1 MLLVLRV
8 HRVQLNSGR
17 ISRGTDVKTKIY
29 TVGDLYGVDDL
40 QIGDAA
46 GGLLMRLDALI
57 FYVEMGGDWDKF
69 PTAKNVV
76 AVTVT
81 GVFSQE
87 HVFRHLVLDVI
98 IGTAEPKGAG
108 ERMLISEREH
118 VPAPILLDV
127 DRYGLLLKYHE
138 QHTLTALDGSA
149 IDLHHVLK
157 ELQSGG
163 KVHEDDAETAG
174 VQKCADYIGFLT
186 DSEHGFWLDACAA
199 IDEEWAGMQDLQP
212 ERFMTEAM
220 VQKFREAMTADDPA
234 AEDAKKMMYSK
245 GALEAHLEKIKVVQS
260 EEDQSGDAGDDSDPE
275 DSVPLQKRATAKG
288 KAAAVKPKAK
298 TAPSPQ
304 KGKRYLLTTDA
315 NPLRTYYG
323 SYATKAKELKDSVA
337 DRQVLKEY
345 WNCVSKRTDDNL
357 EDPIAGP
364 ILRNPKSD
372 GNAVSALWNFV
383 GAAYH
388 VQYESFEAA
397 VKDLTT
403 KTPAWP
409 APTKPVHVQK
419 KTETAAERAAR
430 KARERSVPAG
440 PVGREQR
447 KRPRGDKQSE
457 DQDYFDKHL
466 RHGDSASVTD
476 LQKRCERLQAL
487 LDAQVSTTEELKAE
501 TKELKAEV
509 SSKDK
514 KIGALQAEI
523 QVLSKKEGKEAAV
536 SSAMD
541 SPAGS
546 AFIELTATLCSLLDT
561 DVEGDK
567 KATLTWLQ
575 LKKMILNRVMM
586 TKGLKDDKDFRLA
599 VGQAMTPEKSE
610 DADMLKGF
618 GLKSKSAAA
627 AVASSEGGGSSTGAA

>member
-1 MLLVLRV
+1 MLLVLHA

-57 FYVEMGGDWDKF
+57 FYVEMGGDWDKY
-69 PTAKNVV
+69 PSAKNVV

-87 HVFRHLVLDVI
+87 HAFRHLVLDVI
-98 IGTAEPKGAG
+98 IGTAEPKGGG
-108 ERMLISEREH
+108 ERMLIAEREH
-118 VPAPILLDV
+118 LPAPILLDV
-127 DRYGLLLKYHE
+127 ERYSLLLKYHE

-163 KVHEDDAETAG
+163 KVHEDDADTAG
-174 VQKCADYIGFLT
+174 VQQCADYIGFLT

-220 VQKFREAMTADDPA
+220 VQKFREATAADDPA
-234 AEDAKKMMYSK
+234 AEDAKKMMFSK
-245 GALEAHLEKIKVVQS
+245 GALEAHLEKVKGLQS
-260 EEDQSGDAGDDSDPE
+260 AEDQLSDSGDDSDPE
-275 DSVPLQKRATAKG
+275 DAVPLQKRAKAKG
-288 KAAAVKPKAK
+288 KAAVVKPKAK

-304 KGKRYLLTTDA
+304 KGKKYLLTTDA

-323 SYATKAKELKDSVA
+323 SYAMKAKELKDSVA

-357 EDPIAGP
+357 EDPTAGP
-364 ILRNPKSD
+364 ILRNPKGD
-372 GNAVSALWNFV
+372 GSAVSSLWNFV

-409 APTKPVHVQK
+409 APTKQK
-419 KTETAAERAAR
+419 QTTETAAERAAR
-430 KARERSVPAG
+430 EARDRSVPAG
-440 PVGREQR
+440 PAGREQR

-457 DQDYFDKHL
+457 DQDFFDKHL

-476 LQKRCERLQAL
+476 LQKRCQRLQAL

-501 TKELKAEV
+501 TKQLKAEV

-514 KIGALQAEI
+514 QIGALQAEI

-536 SSAMD
+536 SSATD

-561 DVEGDK
+561 EPEAEK
-567 KATLTWLQ
+567 KATLPWHQ
-575 LKKMILNRVMM
+575 LKKIILNRVLM
-586 TKGLKDDKDFRLA
+586 TKGLKDDKVFLLA

-610 DADMLKGF
+610 DAGMLEQF
-618 GLKSKSAAA
+618 GLTAKATAAA
-627 AVASSEGGGSSTGAA
+627 GPSS